1 MNIGFISR
9 IPWLGLV
16 LLWLVYALLGW
27 YLSAHHIAWLVG
39 AFVAALALAI
49 VSKSS
54 PWLDHLLKFISQGLV
69 AFLLISLIISITV
82 ALAVTEPILLP
93 LIVMPLVTTFLAE
106 LEMNLAGFSKTNKF
120 LILTIIATL
129 GLGLG
134 EIIDILL
141 LPSLRY

>member
-69 AFLLISLIISITV
+69 AFLIISLIVSISV
-82 ALAVTEPILLP
+82 ALAVTKPILLS
-93 LIVMPLVTTFLAE
+93 LIVMPLFSTFLAE
-106 LEMNLAGFSKTNKF
+106 LEMNFAGFSQTIKF
-120 LILTIIATL
+120 LTLTIIAGL

-134 EIIDILL
+134 EIIDIVILS
-141 LPSLRY
+141 SLRY

>member
-1 MNIGFISR
+1 MNIGFISK
-9 IPWLGLV
+9 IPWLALV

-69 AFLLISLIISITV
+69 AFLLISLILSISL

-106 LEMNLAGFSKTNKF
+106 LEMNSAGSNQINKF
-120 LILTIIATL
+120 LILTIIAGL
-129 GLGLG
+129 GLGFG
-134 EIIDILL
+134 EIIDIVL

>member
-1 MNIGFISR
+1 MNIGFISK

-39 AFVAALALAI
+39 AFIAALALAI

-106 LEMNLAGFSKTNKF
+106 LEMNLVGFSKTNKF
-120 LILTIIATL
+120 LILIIIATL

>member
-54 PWLDHLLKFISQGLV
+54 PWVDYLLKFISQGLV
-69 AFLLISLIISITV
+69 AFLLISLIISTSV
-82 ALAVTEPILLP
+82 ALAVTQPILLP
-93 LIVMPLVTTFLAE
+93 LIVMPLITTFFAE
-106 LEMNLAGFSKTNKF
+106 LEMSFAGFSQINKF
-120 LILTIIATL
+120 LIVTIIAGL

-134 EIIDILL
+134 EIIDIVL